1 MHKLLSPAELKALT
15 SNRYFY
21 LILDLVVI
29 LFFLTGKSVRFLY
42 YLYRNLIIPLKT
54 KLLLLFIL
62 ATGITRS
69 QDVYRTF
76 SGDIAVTITRH
87 DSILMLVSNKLL
99 VTLDYET
106 SKIHFNVG
114 LGSFRTGID
123 SFDRRLT
130 AIRDTTIEFTG
141 KLGIT
146 INSKRYDLQKYNMEG
161 VITTATPPMPVRGN
175 GSMSCIP
182 SGDRLTPACTL
193 LLTMETALS
202 ALHLSSVFPDT
213 AEGVRIEL
221 RQSILEREKQ

>member
-1 MHKLLSPAELKALT
+1 MFL
-15 SNRYFY
+15 RYSY
-21 LILDLVVI
+21 T
-29 LFFLTGKSVRFLY
+29 FFLIFIEIKINY
-42 YLYRNLIIPLKT
+42 LKT

-62 ATGITRS
+62 SAGIVRS

-76 SGDIAVTITRH
+76 SGDIAVSITRH
-87 DSILMLVSNKLL
+87 DSILLLVSNTLL

-106 SKIHFNVG
+106 SRINFKVD
-114 LGSFRTGID
+114 LESFSTGID
-123 SFDRRLT
+123 SLDRKLHLLK
-130 AIRDTTIEFTG
+130 DMGIEFNG

-146 INSKRYDLQKYNMEG
+146 INSNRYDLQKYNMEG

-193 LLTMETALS
+193 LLTMETTLS
-202 ALHLSSVFPDT
+202 ALHLSSVFPDA

-221 RQSILEREKQ
+221 RQSILEKEKQ